1 MRTVGTSSTHQ
12 HFVLKMSASLA
23 KQFED
28 CAARCLELARAAKTA
43 GRARFMQMTREYQSA
58 AALIRQEPLH
68 LSAHYRNGWH
78 PLPPPMISTDGTKR
92 PFNPVPRGVSNQCEH
107 NGRPARAAGISRARR
122 PHACLPLG
130 KFVIGN
136 VAEWIEPL
144 CLHLTR
150 KQRWSTPTHLWL
162 LNAQS
167 PMRSA
172 AREPT
177 KAQALVRDIEAK
189 HPAVASYSQVAP
201 ALPLRVTT
209 GNDRGSVVTAH
220 GRLAPPLRPLARLA
234 QVQEPSRES
243 GARRKRIGLSR
254 GDNPSKAT
262 GGMKHLSPSSAFAE
276 PDRVLT
282 RFVATSAKAASKPA
296 ASTGRRAV
304 GSSDEPVKATRVRLA
319 RVSFD
324 RI

>member
-1 MRTVGTSSTHQ
+1 
-12 HFVLKMSASLA
+12 
-23 KQFED
+23 
-28 CAARCLELARAAKTA
+28 
-43 GRARFMQMTREYQSA
+43 
-58 AALIRQEPLH
+58 
-68 LSAHYRNGWH
+68 
-78 PLPPPMISTDGTKR
+78 
-92 PFNPVPRGVSNQCEH
+92 
-107 NGRPARAAGISRARR
+107 
-122 PHACLPLG
+122 
-130 KFVIGN
+130 
-136 VAEWIEPL
+136 
-144 CLHLTR
+144 
-150 KQRWSTPTHLWL
+150 
-162 LNAQS
+162 
-167 PMRSA
+167 MRSE

-177 KAQALVRDIEAK
+177 KAQVLVRDIEAK

-234 QVQEPSRES
+234 QVQEPSRS
-243 GARRKRIGLSR
+243 QVRGGRGLVSVAAIS
-254 GDNPSKAT
+254 PSKAT

-319 RVSFD
+319 TSELRSHLMF
-324 RI
+324 RRRRSKLRPGE